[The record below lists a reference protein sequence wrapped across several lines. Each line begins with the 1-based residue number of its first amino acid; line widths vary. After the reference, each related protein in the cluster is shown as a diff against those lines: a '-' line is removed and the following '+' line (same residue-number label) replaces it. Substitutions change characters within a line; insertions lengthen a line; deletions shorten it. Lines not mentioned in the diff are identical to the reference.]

1 MQTVAELLTIVEA
14 TLERV
19 DYGFLITAA
28 PDGPDA
34 RLVKHLDVD
43 EGLGVWFGT
52 SARSRKARQIGDGAM
67 ATFAAEDRTNY
78 AYVTLK
84 GQARVVADVRQ
95 RREHWQDGLAMFF
108 PDGPASDEFTL
119 ISLDTHRIELMS
131 FAAKVH
137 PEPLGLVPA
146 ALDRT
151 PTGWASV
158 EPERH

>member
-1 MQTVAELLTIVEA
+1 MQIDQLLEVTRA

-19 DYGFLITAA
+19 DYGFLVTSA

-43 EGLGVWFGT
+43 DDFGVWFGT
-52 SARSRKARQIGDGAM
+52 SARSRKARQV
-67 ATFAAEDRTNY
+67 ATGKAASFAVEDRPNF

-84 GQARVVADVRQ
+84 GRATVVVDLQ
-95 RREHWQDGLAMFF
+95 HRRDHWQEGLAMFF
-108 PDGPASDEFTL
+108 PDGPESDEFTL
-119 ISLDTHRIELMS
+119 IHLATHRIELMS
-131 FAAKVH
+131 FAAKIH

-151 PTGWASV
+151 EDGWVLTEA
-158 EPERH
+158 ERFS